1 MENATKA
8 LQMAAS
14 VLFAMMIIGLIT
26 FSFAKVEEAQ
36 AKRQDEIKTQ
46 QMLDFNKQYGFYEV
60 GENYYGAELIS
71 CINLMEDYNNR
82 VAYELADTGYQKVA
96 LKIKV
101 INEYD
106 ANFCKY
112 LNKKYTTNLFDDNTK
127 SDLADFKKAYNKLQE
142 ELSKAANKKVSSSN
156 SKGKVQTNTV
166 SYWASLRDNVLIE
179 YFDETDLAK
188 LKAEIE
194 KYEDLLTEQTDFSR
208 TRFKCV
214 DIEYDSNNNRIILMK
229 FRQLLDSEI

>member
-60 GENYYGAELIS
+60 GENYYGAELLS

-82 VAYELADTGYQKVA
+82 IAQDIADTGYQKVT
-96 LKIKV
+96 LKIK
-101 INEYD
+101 ITNEYD
-106 ANFCKY
+106 VDYCKY
-112 LNKKYTTNLFDDNTK
+112 LNKKFTTNLFDDNTK
-127 SDLADFKKAYNKLQE
+127 SDLDDFKKVYNKLQE
-142 ELSKAANKKVSSSN
+142 ELSKAASKKISSSS
-156 SKGKVQTNTV
+156 SKGKVQSNTV
-166 SYWASLRDNVLIE
+166 SYWASLRDNVLTE
-179 YFDETDLAK
+179 YFDDNDLNK
-188 LKAEIE
+188 LKLEIE
-194 KYEDLLTEQTDFSR
+194 KYEGLLTEQTDFSR
-208 TRFKCV
+208 TRFKCT
-214 DIEYDSNNNRIILMK
+214 DIEYDPNNNRIVLMK
-229 FRQLLDSEI
+229 FRQLLDSEF